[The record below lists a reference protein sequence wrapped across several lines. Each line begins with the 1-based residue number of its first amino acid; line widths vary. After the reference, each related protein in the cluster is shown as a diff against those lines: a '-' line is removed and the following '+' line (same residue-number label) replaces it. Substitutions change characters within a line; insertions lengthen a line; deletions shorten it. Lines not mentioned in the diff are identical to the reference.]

1 MGRPLKGT
9 LAFAATAL
17 FIALAATAAVAD
29 PRAEA
34 RGGNIY
40 AGEGALKQLTTT
52 GRDVEPILTP
62 DKKSVIFTR
71 QGKGPTADFDD
82 CTFEGVP
89 DELRLVW
96 LDGSG
101 EELLARGHEGKKPE
115 EQLCGFRRKQFSS
128 DGQLVYFLS
137 PAWTTS
143 SALHVYDRK
152 AKKVTFV
159 MPANDVIVLND
170 CAKAEYRD
178 NLVVQQ
184 HRYFVV
190 AGSYDWYWLY
200 DRAGKKEK
208 GPLGEQDG
216 EEGVRDAIAGV
227 SLCNK

>member
-1 MGRPLKGT
+1 MGRPLRGT
-9 LAFAATAL
+9 LAFVTTAFFAAFAATAA
-17 FIALAATAAVAD
+17 IAD
-29 PRAEA
+29 PRTEA
-34 RGGNIY
+34 KDGNIY
-40 AGEGALKQLTTT
+40 AGEGALKQLTIT
-52 GRDVEPILTP
+52 GRDAEPILTP
-62 DKKSVIFTR
+62 DKKAVIFTR
-71 QGKGPTADFDD
+71 QGKRQTADLDD

-101 EELLARGHEGKKPE
+101 EELLARGHDGKKPE

-128 DGQLVYFLS
+128 DGQLIYFLS

-152 AKKVTFV
+152 GKKVTFV
-159 MPANDVIVLND
+159 MPANDVVVLND

-216 EEGVRDAIAGV
+216 EEGVRDAIVDVG
-227 SLCNK
+227 LCSK